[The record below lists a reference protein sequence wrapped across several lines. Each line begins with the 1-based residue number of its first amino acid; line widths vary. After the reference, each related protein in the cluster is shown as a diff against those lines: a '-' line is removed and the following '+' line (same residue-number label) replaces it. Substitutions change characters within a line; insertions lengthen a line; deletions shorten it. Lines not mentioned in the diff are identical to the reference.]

1 MLQEEL
7 WTVRLAK
14 ASSLHPSS
22 SQQLWQALAAQI
34 EQRLLLGAEIAFPCI
49 GVFTLRQE
57 GEFLAQL
64 PDGSRYLV
72 PPRLSLDMRWEKRG
86 REESAIPLTFLIE
99 ALANA
104 TKLRGEVIEVW
115 LKAIPILWEELMREA
130 GSVAWP
136 HLGLFHTVSGDA
148 SSTSSGYTFTPL
160 SVFAEALNKPFSM
173 FVPIEVAHEGQGKD
187 LKIREVT
194 SLEVLREIHPI
205 TLLMPTP
212 SPETEGETAVE
223 DTKGVEQEKM
233 EAVVVQSSSNPVSQI
248 EPEEEEKVEVVA
260 EQTLSD
266 PTPQTILGEEEKVE
280 APAVQTSSD
289 PVSQIES
296 EEEEKVEVVA
306 EQTLSD
312 PTPQAEREEEEKVE
326 APAVQTSPDSI
337 SLTESEEEEK
347 EEAPAEATT
356 PVIPPVPSVYIT
368 APTATSSPRKSRS
381 GCYIWLIVAMLL
393 LIGAILVIFLLNNQQ
408 KNKNEAKPLPSKPT
422 QQTTPTTVIPTSEP
436 REKDSLM
443 IQADSSSGIA
453 SDTLASTPTPAPP
466 KASKAQPTSSEE
478 AEVVRIQA
486 GDRLTRFSL
495 RKYGHKAFWV
505 YIYEENRGRIKDPDN
520 IPIGTT
526 ITLPQASKYKIDARD
541 TNSVN
546 KALILQRSIKNK

>member
-1 MLQEEL
+1 M
-7 WTVRLAK
+7 RLAK

-22 SQQLWQALAAQI
+22 SQQLWQALATQI

-64 PDGSRYLV
+64 PDGTRYLV
-72 PPRLSLDMRWEKRG
+72 PPRLSLDLRWERAG

-99 ALANA
+99 ALVNS

-115 LKAIPILWEELMREA
+115 LKAIPTLWEELMREA

-136 HLGLFHTVSGDA
+136 RLGLFHTVSGDA

-173 FVPIEVAHEGQGKD
+173 FVPVEVAHEGQGKD

-194 SLEVLREIHPI
+194 SLEVLGEIHPI
-205 TLLMPTP
+205 TLLASTP
-212 SPETEGETAVE
+212 SSEVQEERVEE
-223 DTKGVEQEKM
+223 DTLERAQEKP
-233 EAVVVQSSSNPVSQI
+233 EESTELASSDSTPQA
-248 EPEEEEKVEVVA
+248 ELEEEKEVEA
-260 EQTLSD
+260 PTIQTSSD
-266 PTPQTILGEEEKVE
+266 PTPQIELEEEKE
-280 APAVQTSSD
+280 
-289 PVSQIES
+289 
-296 EEEEKVEVVA
+296 
-306 EQTLSD
+306 
-312 PTPQAEREEEEKVE
+312 VE
-326 APAVQTSPDSI
+326 APAVQTSPDPI

-356 PVIPPVPSVYIT
+356 PVIPPVPSVSVT
-368 APTATSSPRKSRS
+368 TPTAISSPRRSRS

-408 KNKNEAKPLPSKPT
+408 KNKNEAKPLPPKPA
-422 QQTTPTTVIPTSEP
+422 QQTTPTTVIPTAEP

-443 IQADSSSGIA
+443 MQADSSSGTA
-453 SDTLASTPTPAPP
+453 SDTLASTPTPTPLS
-466 KASKAQPTSSEE
+466 ASKAQPASSEE
-478 AEVVRIQA
+478 TEVVRIQA

-505 YIYEENRGRIKDPDN
+505 YIYEENRSRIKDPDN

-546 KALILQRSIKNK
+546 RALILQRSIKNK

>member
-1 MLQEEL
+1 M
-7 WTVRLAK
+7 RLAK

-64 PDGSRYLV
+64 PDGTRYLV
-72 PPRLSLDMRWEKRG
+72 PPRLSLDLRWEKRG

-99 ALANA
+99 ALVNA
-104 TKLRGEVIEVW
+104 TKLRAEVIEVW

-136 HLGLFHTVSGDA
+136 RLGLFHTVSGDA

-173 FVPIEVAHEGQGKD
+173 FVPIEVAHREQSND
-187 LKIREVT
+187 LEIREVT
-194 SLEVLREIHPI
+194 SLEVLGEIHPI

-233 EAVVVQSSSNPVSQI
+233 EAVVVQSSSDPVSQI

-266 PTPQTILGEEEKVE
+266 PTPQAELEEEKE
-280 APAVQTSSD
+280 
-289 PVSQIES
+289 
-296 EEEEKVEVVA
+296 
-306 EQTLSD
+306 
-312 PTPQAEREEEEKVE
+312 VE
-326 APAVQTSPDSI
+326 APAVQTSPDPI

-356 PVIPPVPSVYIT
+356 PVIPPVSSVSVT
-368 APTATSSPRKSRS
+368 TPTATSSPRKSRS

-422 QQTTPTTVIPTSEP
+422 QQTTPTTVIPATEP
-436 REKDSLM
+436 REKDSLT
-443 IQADSSSGIA
+443 IQADSSSGTA
-453 SDTLASTPTPAPP
+453 RDTLASTPTPAPP

-505 YIYEENRGRIKDPDN
+505 YIYEENRSRIKDPDN

>member
-1 MLQEEL
+1 M
-7 WTVRLAK
+7 RLAK

-22 SQQLWQALAAQI
+22 SPQLWQALTAQI

-72 PPRLSLDMRWEKRG
+72 PPRLSLDLRWEKRG

-99 ALANA
+99 ALVNT

-136 HLGLFHTVSGDA
+136 RLGLFHTVSGDA
-148 SSTSSGYTFTPL
+148 SPTSSGYTFTPL

-173 FVPIEVAHEGQGKD
+173 FVPIEVAHGEQSND
-187 LKIREVT
+187 LEIREVT
-194 SLEVLREIHPI
+194 SLEVLGEIHPI

-233 EAVVVQSSSNPVSQI
+233 EAVVVQSSSDPVSQI

-266 PTPQTILGEEEKVE
+266 PTPQAELEEEKE
-280 APAVQTSSD
+280 
-289 PVSQIES
+289 
-296 EEEEKVEVVA
+296 
-306 EQTLSD
+306 
-312 PTPQAEREEEEKVE
+312 VE
-326 APAVQTSPDSI
+326 APAVQTSPDPI

-356 PVIPPVPSVYIT
+356 PVIPPVSSVSVT
-368 APTATSSPRKSRS
+368 TPTATSSPRKSRS

-393 LIGAILVIFLLNNQQ
+393 LIGAILIIFLLNNQQ

-436 REKDSLM
+436 REIDSLM
-443 IQADSSSGIA
+443 IQADSSSGTA
-453 SDTLASTPTPAPP
+453 SDTLASTPAPAPP
-466 KASKAQPTSSEE
+466 STSKAQPASSEE
-478 AEVVRIQA
+478 TEVVRIQA

-505 YIYEENRGRIKDPDN
+505 YIYEENRSRIKDPDN

-546 KALILQRSIKNK
+546 RALILQRSIKNK

>member
-22 SQQLWQALAAQI
+22 SQQLWQALTAQI

-64 PDGSRYLV
+64 PDGTRYLV
-72 PPRLSLDMRWEKRG
+72 PPRLSLDLRWEKRG

-99 ALANA
+99 ALVNS

-136 HLGLFHTVSGDA
+136 RLGLFHTVSGDA

-173 FVPIEVAHEGQGKD
+173 FVPVEVAHGGQGKD

-194 SLEVLREIHPI
+194 SLEVLGEIHPI
-205 TLLMPTP
+205 TLLASTP
-212 SPETEGETAVE
+212 SSEVQAERVEE
-223 DTKGVEQEKM
+223 DTLERAQEKP
-233 EAVVVQSSSNPVSQI
+233 EESTEIASSDSTPQA
-248 EPEEEEKVEVVA
+248 EREEEKE
-260 EQTLSD
+260 
-266 PTPQTILGEEEKVE
+266 VE

-289 PVSQIES
+289 PISQIEP
-296 EEEEKVEVVA
+296 EEEGKVEVV
-306 EQTLSD
+306 
-312 PTPQAEREEEEKVE
+312 
-326 APAVQTSPDSI
+326 
-337 SLTESEEEEK
+337 
-347 EEAPAEATT
+347 AEATT
-356 PVIPPVPSVYIT
+356 PVIPPVPSVYVT

-422 QQTTPTTVIPTSEP
+422 QQTTPTTVIPATEP
-436 REKDSLM
+436 REEDSLT
-443 IQADSSSGIA
+443 IQADSSSGTA
-453 SDTLASTPTPAPP
+453 RDTLASTPTPAPP

-505 YIYEENRGRIKDPDN
+505 YIYEENRSRIKDPDN

-546 KALILQRSIKNK
+546 RALILQRSIKNK

>member
-1 MLQEEL
+1 M
-7 WTVRLAK
+7 RLAK

-22 SQQLWQALAAQI
+22 SQQLWQALTAQI

-64 PDGSRYLV
+64 PDGTRYLV
-72 PPRLSLDMRWEKRG
+72 PPRLSLDLRWEKRG

-99 ALANA
+99 ALVNA

-115 LKAIPILWEELMREA
+115 LKAIPTLWEELMREA

-136 HLGLFHTVSGDA
+136 RLGLFHTVSGDA

-173 FVPIEVAHEGQGKD
+173 FVPVEVAHKGQGKD

-194 SLEVLREIHPI
+194 SLEVLGEIHPI
-205 TLLMPTP
+205 TLLASTP
-212 SPETEGETAVE
+212 SSEVQAERVEE
-223 DTKGVEQEKM
+223 DTLERAQEKP
-233 EAVVVQSSSNPVSQI
+233 EESTELASSDSTPQA
-248 EPEEEEKVEVVA
+248 ELEEEKEVEV
-260 EQTLSD
+260 
-266 PTPQTILGEEEKVE
+266 PTIQ
-280 APAVQTSSD
+280 AS
-289 PVSQIES
+289 
-296 EEEEKVEVVA
+296 
-306 EQTLSD
+306 SD
-312 PTPQAEREEEEKVE
+312 PTPQAELEEEEKVE
-326 APAVQTSPDSI
+326 APTIQASSDPTPQV
-337 SLTESEEEEK
+337 EREEEEK

-356 PVIPPVPSVYIT
+356 PVIPPVPSVSVT
-368 APTATSSPRKSRS
+368 TPTAISSPRRSRS

-436 REKDSLM
+436 REKDSLT
-443 IQADSSSGIA
+443 IQADSSSGTA
-453 SDTLASTPTPAPP
+453 SDTLASTPTPTPLS
-466 KASKAQPTSSEE
+466 ASKAQPASSEE

-505 YIYEENRGRIKDPDN
+505 YIYEENRSRIKDPDN

>member
-22 SQQLWQALAAQI
+22 SQQLWQALATQI

-64 PDGSRYLV
+64 PDGTRYLV
-72 PPRLSLDMRWEKRG
+72 PPRLSLDLRWERRG

-99 ALANA
+99 ALVNA
-104 TKLRGEVIEVW
+104 TKLRAEVIEVW

-136 HLGLFHTVSGDA
+136 RLGLFHTVSGDA

-173 FVPIEVAHEGQGKD
+173 FVPVEVAHEGQGKD

-194 SLEVLREIHPI
+194 SLEGLGEIHPI
-205 TLLMPTP
+205 TLLASSPSSEVQAERVEEDPLETAQEKPEESTELASSDPTP
-212 SPETEGETAVE
+212 QAEL
-223 DTKGVEQEKM
+223 
-233 EAVVVQSSSNPVSQI
+233 
-248 EPEEEEKVEVVA
+248 EEEEKVEA
-260 EQTLSD
+260 PTIQASSD
-266 PTPQTILGEEEKVE
+266 PTPQVEREEKEKVE
-280 APAVQTSSD
+280 APAVQTTPD
-289 PVSQIES
+289 PVSQ
-296 EEEEKVEVVA
+296 A
-306 EQTLSD
+306 EL
-312 PTPQAEREEEEKVE
+312 EEEEKVE
-326 APAVQTSPDSI
+326 APAELTSSTPRPAS
-337 SLTESEEEEK
+337 SEPI
-347 EEAPAEATT
+347 A
-356 PVIPPVPSVYIT
+356 IPPV
-368 APTATSSPRKSRS
+368 TSSPRKSRS
-381 GCYIWLIVAMLL
+381 GCYIWLIVTMLL
-393 LIGAILVIFLLNNQQ
+393 VIGAILVIFLLNNQQ

-422 QQTTPTTVIPTSEP
+422 QQTTPTTVIPTTEP

-443 IQADSSSGIA
+443 IQADSSSGTA
-453 SDTLASTPTPAPP
+453 RDTLASTPTPAPL
-466 KASKAQPTSSEE
+466 KASKAQPASSEE
-478 AEVVRIQA
+478 TEVVRIQA

-546 KALILQRSIKNK
+546 RALILQRSIKNK

>member
-1 MLQEEL
+1 M
-7 WTVRLAK
+7 RLAK

-22 SQQLWQALAAQI
+22 SQQLWQALATQI

-64 PDGSRYLV
+64 PDGTRYLV
-72 PPRLSLDMRWEKRG
+72 PPRLSLDLRWEKRG

-99 ALANA
+99 ALVNA
-104 TKLRGEVIEVW
+104 TKLRAEVIEVW

-136 HLGLFHTVSGDA
+136 RLGLFHTVSGDA

-173 FVPIEVAHEGQGKD
+173 FVPIEVAHGEQSND
-187 LKIREVT
+187 LEIREVT
-194 SLEVLREIHPI
+194 SLEVLGEIHPI

-233 EAVVVQSSSNPVSQI
+233 EAVVVQSSSDPVSQI

-260 EQTLSD
+260 VQTLSD

-289 PVSQIES
+289 PTPQIEL
-296 EEEEKVEVVA
+296 EEEGKVEVV
-306 EQTLSD
+306 
-312 PTPQAEREEEEKVE
+312 
-326 APAVQTSPDSI
+326 
-337 SLTESEEEEK
+337 
-347 EEAPAEATT
+347 AEATT
-356 PVIPPVPSVYIT
+356 PVIPPVPSVSVT
-368 APTATSSPRKSRS
+368 TPTAISSPRRSRS
-381 GCYIWLIVAMLL
+381 GCYIWLVVVMLL

-408 KNKNEAKPLPSKPT
+408 KNKDEAKPLPSKPT
-422 QQTTPTTVIPTSEP
+422 QQTTPTTVIPAIEP
-436 REKDSLM
+436 REEDSLT
-443 IQADSSSGIA
+443 IQADSSSGTA
-453 SDTLASTPTPAPP
+453 RDTLASTPTPAPP

-505 YIYEENRGRIKDPDN
+505 YIYEENRSRIKDPDN

>member
-1 MLQEEL
+1 M
-7 WTVRLAK
+7 RLAK

-22 SQQLWQALAAQI
+22 SPQLWQALTAQI

-72 PPRLSLDMRWEKRG
+72 PPRLSLDLRWEKRG

-99 ALANA
+99 ALVNT

-136 HLGLFHTVSGDA
+136 RLGLFHTVSGNA

-173 FVPIEVAHEGQGKD
+173 FVPIEVAHGEQSND
-187 LKIREVT
+187 LEIREVT
-194 SLEVLREIHPI
+194 SLEVLGEIHPI

-233 EAVVVQSSSNPVSQI
+233 EAVVVQSSSDPVSQI

-266 PTPQTILGEEEKVE
+266 PTPQAELEEEKE
-280 APAVQTSSD
+280 
-289 PVSQIES
+289 
-296 EEEEKVEVVA
+296 
-306 EQTLSD
+306 
-312 PTPQAEREEEEKVE
+312 VE
-326 APAVQTSPDSI
+326 APAVQTSPDPI

-356 PVIPPVPSVYIT
+356 PVIPPVSSVSVT
-368 APTATSSPRKSRS
+368 TPTATSSPRKSRS

-436 REKDSLM
+436 REIDSLM
-443 IQADSSSGIA
+443 IQADSSSGTA
-453 SDTLASTPTPAPP
+453 SDTLASTPAPAPP
-466 KASKAQPTSSEE
+466 STSKAQPASSEE
-478 AEVVRIQA
+478 TEVVRIQA

-505 YIYEENRGRIKDPDN
+505 YIYEENRSRIKDPDN

-546 KALILQRSIKNK
+546 RALILQRSIKNK

>member
-22 SQQLWQALAAQI
+22 SQQLWQALATQI

-64 PDGSRYLV
+64 PDGTRYLV
-72 PPRLSLDMRWEKRG
+72 PPRLSLDLRWERAG

-99 ALANA
+99 ALVNS

-136 HLGLFHTVSGDA
+136 RLGLFHTVSGDA
-148 SSTSSGYTFTPL
+148 SSASSGYTFTPL

-173 FVPIEVAHEGQGKD
+173 FVPVEVAHEGQGKD

-194 SLEVLREIHPI
+194 SLEGLGEIHPI
-205 TLLMPTP
+205 TLLASTP
-212 SPETEGETAVE
+212 SSEVQAERVEEDTLETA
-223 DTKGVEQEKM
+223 QEK
-233 EAVVVQSSSNPVSQI
+233 
-248 EPEEEEKVEVVA
+248 PEESTELA
-260 EQTLSD
+260 SSD
-266 PTPQTILGEEEKVE
+266 PTPQVEREEEQKVE
-280 APAVQTSSD
+280 APTIQTSSD
-289 PVSQIES
+289 S
-296 EEEEKVEVVA
+296 
-306 EQTLSD
+306 
-312 PTPQAEREEEEKVE
+312 TPQVEREEEQKVE
-326 APAVQTSPDSI
+326 APTIQTSSDS
-337 SLTESEEEEK
+337 TPQVEREEEQK
-347 EEAPAEATT
+347 VEAPAEATT
-356 PVIPPVPSVYIT
+356 PVIPPVSSVSVT
-368 APTATSSPRKSRS
+368 APKATSSPRKSRS

-443 IQADSSSGIA
+443 IQADSSIGTA
-453 SDTLASTPTPAPP
+453 SDTLASTPAPAPP
-466 KASKAQPTSSEE
+466 STSKVQPTSSEE
-478 AEVVRIQA
+478 TEVVHIQA

-505 YIYEENRGRIKDPDN
+505 YIYEENRSRIKDPDN

>member
-1 MLQEEL
+1 M
-7 WTVRLAK
+7 RLAK

-22 SQQLWQALAAQI
+22 SQQLWQALATQI

-64 PDGSRYLV
+64 PDGTRYLV
-72 PPRLSLDMRWEKRG
+72 PPRLSLDLRWERAG

-99 ALANA
+99 ALVNS

-136 HLGLFHTVSGDA
+136 RLGLFHTVSRDA
-148 SSTSSGYTFTPL
+148 SSTSSSYTFTPL

-173 FVPIEVAHEGQGKD
+173 FVPVEVAHGEQSND
-187 LKIREVT
+187 LEIREVT
-194 SLEVLREIHPI
+194 SLEVLGEIHPI
-205 TLLMPTP
+205 TVLASTP
-212 SPETEGETAVE
+212 SSEVQAERVEE
-223 DTKGVEQEKM
+223 DTLERAQEKP
-233 EAVVVQSSSNPVSQI
+233 EESTELASSDSTPQA
-248 EPEEEEKVEVVA
+248 ELEEEKE
-260 EQTLSD
+260 
-266 PTPQTILGEEEKVE
+266 VE
-280 APAVQTSSD
+280 APTIQAS
-289 PVSQIES
+289 
-296 EEEEKVEVVA
+296 
-306 EQTLSD
+306 SD
-312 PTPQAEREEEEKVE
+312 PTPQAELEEEKEVE
-326 APAVQTSPDSI
+326 APAVQTSPDPI

-356 PVIPPVPSVYIT
+356 PVIPPVPSVYTT

-408 KNKNEAKPLPSKPT
+408 KNKNEAKPLPPKPT
-422 QQTTPTTVIPTSEP
+422 QQTTPTTVIPTAEP

-443 IQADSSSGIA
+443 MQADSSSGTA
-453 SDTLASTPTPAPP
+453 SDTLASTPTPTPLS
-466 KASKAQPTSSEE
+466 ASKAQPASSEE
-478 AEVVRIQA
+478 TEVVRIQA

-505 YIYEENRGRIKDPDN
+505 YIYEENRSRIKDPDN

>member
-1 MLQEEL
+1 M
-7 WTVRLAK
+7 RLAK

-22 SQQLWQALAAQI
+22 SQQLWQALATQI

-64 PDGSRYLV
+64 PDGTRYLV
-72 PPRLSLDMRWEKRG
+72 PPRLSLDLRWERAG

-99 ALANA
+99 ALVNS

-136 HLGLFHTVSGDA
+136 RLGLFHTVSRDA
-148 SSTSSGYTFTPL
+148 SSTSSSYTFTPL

-173 FVPIEVAHEGQGKD
+173 FVPVEVAHGEQSND
-187 LKIREVT
+187 LEIREVT
-194 SLEVLREIHPI
+194 SLEVLGEIHPI
-205 TLLMPTP
+205 TVLASTP
-212 SPETEGETAVE
+212 SSEVQAERVEE
-223 DTKGVEQEKM
+223 DTLERAQEKP
-233 EAVVVQSSSNPVSQI
+233 EESTELASSDSTPQA
-248 EPEEEEKVEVVA
+248 ELEEEKE
-260 EQTLSD
+260 
-266 PTPQTILGEEEKVE
+266 VE
-280 APAVQTSSD
+280 APTIQAS
-289 PVSQIES
+289 
-296 EEEEKVEVVA
+296 
-306 EQTLSD
+306 SD
-312 PTPQAEREEEEKVE
+312 PTPQAELEEEKEVE
-326 APAVQTSPDSI
+326 APAVQTSPDPI

-356 PVIPPVPSVYIT
+356 PVIPPVSSVSVT
-368 APTATSSPRKSRS
+368 TPTAISSPRRSRS

-408 KNKNEAKPLPSKPT
+408 KNKNEAKPLPPKPT

-443 IQADSSSGIA
+443 IQADSSSGTT

-526 ITLPQASKYKIDARD
+526 ITLSQASKYKIDARD

-546 KALILQRSIKNK
+546 RALILQRSIKNK

>member
-1 MLQEEL
+1 M
-7 WTVRLAK
+7 RLAK

-22 SQQLWQALAAQI
+22 SQQLWQALATQI

-64 PDGSRYLV
+64 PDGTRYLV
-72 PPRLSLDMRWEKRG
+72 PPRLSLDLRWEKRG

-99 ALANA
+99 ALVNA
-104 TKLRGEVIEVW
+104 TKLRAEVIEVW

-136 HLGLFHTVSGDA
+136 RLGVFHTVSRDA
-148 SSTSSGYTFTPL
+148 SSTSSGYTFTTL

-173 FVPIEVAHEGQGKD
+173 FVPIEVAHGEQSND
-187 LKIREVT
+187 LEIREVT
-194 SLEVLREIHPI
+194 SLEVLGEIHPI

-233 EAVVVQSSSNPVSQI
+233 EAVVVQSSSDPVSQI

-260 EQTLSD
+260 VQTLSD

-289 PVSQIES
+289 PTPQIEL
-296 EEEEKVEVVA
+296 EEEGKVEVV
-306 EQTLSD
+306 
-312 PTPQAEREEEEKVE
+312 
-326 APAVQTSPDSI
+326 
-337 SLTESEEEEK
+337 
-347 EEAPAEATT
+347 AEATT
-356 PVIPPVPSVYIT
+356 PVIPPVPSVSVT
-368 APTATSSPRKSRS
+368 TPTAISSPRRSRS

-422 QQTTPTTVIPTSEP
+422 QQTTPTTVIPAIEP
-436 REKDSLM
+436 REEDSLT
-443 IQADSSSGIA
+443 IQADSSSGTA
-453 SDTLASTPTPAPP
+453 RDTLASTPTPAPP

-505 YIYEENRGRIKDPDN
+505 YIYEENRSRIKDPDN

>member
-22 SQQLWQALAAQI
+22 SQQLWQALTAQI

-72 PPRLSLDMRWEKRG
+72 PPRLSLDLRWEKRG

-99 ALANA
+99 ALVNS

-136 HLGLFHTVSGDA
+136 RLGLFHTVSGDA

-173 FVPIEVAHEGQGKD
+173 FVPVEVAHEGQGKD

-194 SLEVLREIHPI
+194 SLEVLGEVHPI
-205 TLLMPTP
+205 TVLASTP
-212 SPETEGETAVE
+212 SSEVQAERVEE
-223 DTKGVEQEKM
+223 DTLERAQEK
-233 EAVVVQSSSNPVSQI
+233 
-248 EPEEEEKVEVVA
+248 PEESTELA
-260 EQTLSD
+260 
-266 PTPQTILGEEEKVE
+266 
-280 APAVQTSSD
+280 SSD
-289 PVSQIES
+289 S
-296 EEEEKVEVVA
+296 
-306 EQTLSD
+306 
-312 PTPQAEREEEEKVE
+312 TPQAEREEEEKEE
-326 APAVQTSPDSI
+326 APTIQTSSDPTLQI
-337 SLTESEEEEK
+337 ELEEEEK
-347 EEAPAEATT
+347 VEAPAEATT
-356 PVIPPVPSVYIT
+356 PVIPPVPSVSVT
-368 APTATSSPRKSRS
+368 TPTAISSPRRSRS

-422 QQTTPTTVIPTSEP
+422 QQTTPTTVIPATEP
-436 REKDSLM
+436 REEDSLT
-443 IQADSSSGIA
+443 IQADSSSGTA
-453 SDTLASTPTPAPP
+453 RDTLASTPTPAPP

-505 YIYEENRGRIKDPDN
+505 YIYEENRSRIKDPDN

-546 KALILQRSIKNK
+546 RALILQRSIKNK

>member
-1 MLQEEL
+1 M
-7 WTVRLAK
+7 RLAK

-22 SQQLWQALAAQI
+22 SQQLWQALATQI

-64 PDGSRYLV
+64 PDGTRYLV
-72 PPRLSLDMRWEKRG
+72 PPRLSLDLRWERAG

-99 ALANA
+99 ALVNS

-136 HLGLFHTVSGDA
+136 RLGLFHTVSGDA
-148 SSTSSGYTFTPL
+148 SSASSGYTFTPL

-173 FVPIEVAHEGQGKD
+173 FVPVEVAHEGQGKD

-194 SLEVLREIHPI
+194 SLEGLGEIHPI
-205 TLLMPTP
+205 TLLASTP
-212 SPETEGETAVE
+212 SSEVQAERVEEDTLETA
-223 DTKGVEQEKM
+223 QEK
-233 EAVVVQSSSNPVSQI
+233 
-248 EPEEEEKVEVVA
+248 PEESTELA
-260 EQTLSD
+260 SSD
-266 PTPQTILGEEEKVE
+266 PTPQVEREEEQKVE
-280 APAVQTSSD
+280 APTIQTSSD
-289 PVSQIES
+289 S
-296 EEEEKVEVVA
+296 
-306 EQTLSD
+306 
-312 PTPQAEREEEEKVE
+312 TPQVEREEEQKV
-326 APAVQTSPDSI
+326 
-337 SLTESEEEEK
+337 
-347 EEAPAEATT
+347 EAPAEATT
-356 PVIPPVPSVYIT
+356 PVIPPVSSVSVT
-368 APTATSSPRKSRS
+368 APKATSSPRKSRS

-443 IQADSSSGIA
+443 IQADSSIGTA
-453 SDTLASTPTPAPP
+453 SDTLASTPAPAPP
-466 KASKAQPTSSEE
+466 STSKVQPTSSEE
-478 AEVVRIQA
+478 TEVVHIQA

-505 YIYEENRGRIKDPDN
+505 YIYEENRSRIKDPDN

>member
-1 MLQEEL
+1 M
-7 WTVRLAK
+7 RLAK

-64 PDGSRYLV
+64 PDGTRYLV
-72 PPRLSLDMRWEKRG
+72 PPRLSLDLRWERAG

-99 ALANA
+99 ALVNA
-104 TKLRGEVIEVW
+104 TKLRAEVIEVW
-115 LKAIPILWEELMREA
+115 LKAIPTLWEELMREA

-136 HLGLFHTVSGDA
+136 RLGLFHTVSGNA

-173 FVPIEVAHEGQGKD
+173 FVPVEVAHKGQGKD

-194 SLEVLREIHPI
+194 SLEVLGEIHPI

-233 EAVVVQSSSNPVSQI
+233 EAVVVQSSS
-248 EPEEEEKVEVVA
+248 
-260 EQTLSD
+260 
-266 PTPQTILGEEEKVE
+266 
-280 APAVQTSSD
+280 D

-312 PTPQAEREEEEKVE
+312 PTPQTIQGEEEKVE
-326 APAVQTSPDSI
+326 APAVQTSPDPI

-347 EEAPAEATT
+347 EDAPAEATT
-356 PVIPPVPSVYIT
+356 PVIPPVSSVSVT
-368 APTATSSPRKSRS
+368 APTATSSPRRSRS

-393 LIGAILVIFLLNNQQ
+393 LIGAILVIFFLNNQQ

-422 QQTTPTTVIPTSEP
+422 QQTTPTTVIPATEP

-443 IQADSSSGIA
+443 IQADSSSGTA
-453 SDTLASTPTPAPP
+453 SDTFTSTPAPAP
-466 KASKAQPTSSEE
+466 PSTSKAQPASSEE
-478 AEVVRIQA
+478 TEVVRIQA

>member
-1 MLQEEL
+1 M
-7 WTVRLAK
+7 RLAK

-22 SQQLWQALAAQI
+22 SPQLWQALTAQI

-72 PPRLSLDMRWEKRG
+72 PPRLSLDLRWEKRG

-99 ALANA
+99 ALVNT

-136 HLGLFHTVSGDA
+136 RLGLFHTVSGNA

-173 FVPIEVAHEGQGKD
+173 FVPVEVAHKGQGKD

-194 SLEVLREIHPI
+194 SLEVLGEIHPI

-233 EAVVVQSSSNPVSQI
+233 EAVVVQSSSDPVSQI
-248 EPEEEEKVEVVA
+248 ESEEEEKVEVVA

-280 APAVQTSSD
+280 APAVQTSPD
-289 PVSQIES
+289 P
-296 EEEEKVEVVA
+296 
-306 EQTLSD
+306 
-312 PTPQAEREEEEKVE
+312 
-326 APAVQTSPDSI
+326 I

-356 PVIPPVPSVYIT
+356 PVIPPVSSVSVT
-368 APTATSSPRKSRS
+368 APTATSSPRRSRS

-393 LIGAILVIFLLNNQQ
+393 LIGAILVIFFLNNQQ

-422 QQTTPTTVIPTSEP
+422 QQTTPTTVIPATEP

-443 IQADSSSGIA
+443 IQADSSSGTA
-453 SDTLASTPTPAPP
+453 SDTFTSTPAPAP
-466 KASKAQPTSSEE
+466 PSTSKAQPASSEE
-478 AEVVRIQA
+478 TEVVRIQA

>member
-22 SQQLWQALAAQI
+22 SQQLWQALTAQI

-57 GEFLAQL
+57 GEFLAHL
-64 PDGSRYLV
+64 PDGTRYLV
-72 PPRLSLDMRWEKRG
+72 PPRLSLDLRWERAG

-99 ALANA
+99 ALVNS

-136 HLGLFHTVSGDA
+136 RLGLFHTVSRDA
-148 SSTSSGYTFTPL
+148 SSTSSSYTFTPL

-173 FVPIEVAHEGQGKD
+173 FVPVEVAHGEQSND
-187 LKIREVT
+187 LEIREVT
-194 SLEVLREIHPI
+194 SLEVLGEIHPI
-205 TLLMPTP
+205 TVLASTP
-212 SPETEGETAVE
+212 SSEVQAERVEE
-223 DTKGVEQEKM
+223 DTLERAQEKP
-233 EAVVVQSSSNPVSQI
+233 EESTELASSDSTPQA
-248 EPEEEEKVEVVA
+248 ELEEEKE
-260 EQTLSD
+260 
-266 PTPQTILGEEEKVE
+266 VE
-280 APAVQTSSD
+280 APTIQAS
-289 PVSQIES
+289 
-296 EEEEKVEVVA
+296 
-306 EQTLSD
+306 SD
-312 PTPQAEREEEEKVE
+312 PTPQAELEEEKEVE
-326 APAVQTSPDSI
+326 APAVQTSPDPI

-356 PVIPPVPSVYIT
+356 PVIPPVSSVSVT
-368 APTATSSPRKSRS
+368 TPTAISSPRRSRS

-408 KNKNEAKPLPSKPT
+408 KNKNEAKPLPPKPT

-443 IQADSSSGIA
+443 IQADSSSGTT

-546 KALILQRSIKNK
+546 RALILQRSIKNK

>member
-22 SQQLWQALAAQI
+22 SQQLWQALTAQI

-72 PPRLSLDMRWEKRG
+72 PPRLSLDLRWEKRG

-99 ALANA
+99 ALVNA
-104 TKLRGEVIEVW
+104 TKLRAEVIEVW

-136 HLGLFHTVSGDA
+136 RLGLFHTVSRDA

-173 FVPIEVAHEGQGKD
+173 FVPVEVAHEGQGKD

-194 SLEVLREIHPI
+194 SLEVLGEIHPI
-205 TLLMPTP
+205 TLLASTP
-212 SPETEGETAVE
+212 SSEVQEERVEE
-223 DTKGVEQEKM
+223 DTLERAQEK
-233 EAVVVQSSSNPVSQI
+233 
-248 EPEEEEKVEVVA
+248 PEESTELA
-260 EQTLSD
+260 
-266 PTPQTILGEEEKVE
+266 
-280 APAVQTSSD
+280 SSD
-289 PVSQIES
+289 S
-296 EEEEKVEVVA
+296 
-306 EQTLSD
+306 
-312 PTPQAEREEEEKVE
+312 TPQAELEEEKEVE
-326 APAVQTSPDSI
+326 APTIQASSDPTLQAELEEEKEVEVPAVQTSPAPI

-356 PVIPPVPSVYIT
+356 PIIPPVPSVSVTTRT
-368 APTATSSPRKSRS
+368 AISSPRRSRS
-381 GCYIWLIVAMLL
+381 GCYIWLFVAMLL
-393 LIGAILVIFLLNNQQ
+393 VIGAILVIFFLNNQQ
-408 KNKNEAKPLPSKPT
+408 KNKDEAKPLPSKPT
-422 QQTTPTTVIPTSEP
+422 QQTTPTTVIPATEP
-436 REKDSLM
+436 REEDSLT
-443 IQADSSSGIA
+443 IQADSSSGTA

-466 KASKAQPTSSEE
+466 KASKAQPASSEE
-478 AEVVRIQA
+478 TEVVRIQA

-505 YIYEENRGRIKDPDN
+505 YIYEENRSRIKDPDN

-546 KALILQRSIKNK
+546 RALILQRSIKNK

>member
-1 MLQEEL
+1 M
-7 WTVRLAK
+7 RLAK

-22 SQQLWQALAAQI
+22 SQQLWQALTAQI
-34 EQRLLLGAEIAFPCI
+34 EQRLLLGAEIAFPSI

-72 PPRLSLDMRWEKRG
+72 PPRLSLDLRWEKRG

-99 ALANA
+99 ALVNA
-104 TKLRGEVIEVW
+104 TKLRAEVIEVW

-136 HLGLFHTVSGDA
+136 RLGLFHTVSGDA

-173 FVPIEVAHEGQGKD
+173 FVPVEVAHEGQGKD

-194 SLEVLREIHPI
+194 SLEVLGEIHPI
-205 TLLMPTP
+205 TLLASTP
-212 SPETEGETAVE
+212 SSEVQAERVEE
-223 DTKGVEQEKM
+223 DTLERAQEKP
-233 EAVVVQSSSNPVSQI
+233 EESTELASSDSTPQA
-248 EPEEEEKVEVVA
+248 ELEEEKE
-260 EQTLSD
+260 
-266 PTPQTILGEEEKVE
+266 VE
-280 APAVQTSSD
+280 APTIQTS
-289 PVSQIES
+289 
-296 EEEEKVEVVA
+296 
-306 EQTLSD
+306 SD
-312 PTPQAEREEEEKVE
+312 PTPQAE
-326 APAVQTSPDSI
+326 
-337 SLTESEEEEK
+337 LEEEEK
-347 EEAPAEATT
+347 EEAPTVQTSPAPISQTKSEKEEEVGAPAEATT
-356 PVIPPVPSVYIT
+356 PVIPPVPSVSVT
-368 APTATSSPRKSRS
+368 APTAISSPRRPRS

-408 KNKNEAKPLPSKPT
+408 KNKNEAKPLPPKPA
-422 QQTTPTTVIPTSEP
+422 QQTTPTTVIPTAEP

-443 IQADSSSGIA
+443 TQADSSSGTA
-453 SDTLASTPTPAPP
+453 NDTLASTPTPTPLS
-466 KASKAQPTSSEE
+466 ASKVQPTSSEE
-478 AEVVRIQA
+478 TEVVRIQA

-505 YIYEENRGRIKDPDN
+505 YIYEENRSRIKDPDN

-546 KALILQRSIKNK
+546 RALILQRSIKNK

>member
-1 MLQEEL
+1 M
-7 WTVRLAK
+7 RLAK

-34 EQRLLLGAEIAFPCI
+34 EQRLLLGAEVAFPCI

-64 PDGSRYLV
+64 PDGTRYLV
-72 PPRLSLDMRWEKRG
+72 PPRLSLDLRWERAG

-99 ALANA
+99 ALVNS

-173 FVPIEVAHEGQGKD
+173 FVPVEVAHEGQGKD

-194 SLEVLREIHPI
+194 SLEVLGEIHPI
-205 TLLMPTP
+205 TLLASTP
-212 SPETEGETAVE
+212 SSEVQAERVEE
-223 DTKGVEQEKM
+223 DTLERAQEKP
-233 EAVVVQSSSNPVSQI
+233 EESTELASSDSTPQA
-248 EPEEEEKVEVVA
+248 EREEEEKE
-260 EQTLSD
+260 
-266 PTPQTILGEEEKVE
+266 E
-280 APAVQTSSD
+280 APTIQTSSD
-289 PVSQIES
+289 PTLQIE
-296 EEEEKVEVVA
+296 
-306 EQTLSD
+306 L
-312 PTPQAEREEEEKVE
+312 EEEEKVE
-326 APAVQTSPDSI
+326 APAVQTSPDPI

-347 EEAPAEATT
+347 EEAPTEATT
-356 PVIPPVPSVYIT
+356 PVIPPVPSVSVT
-368 APTATSSPRKSRS
+368 APTTTSSPRKSRS

-443 IQADSSSGIA
+443 IQADSSSGTT
-453 SDTLASTPTPAPP
+453 SDTLASTPAPTPPST
-466 KASKAQPTSSEE
+466 SKVQPTSCEE
-478 AEVVRIQA
+478 TEVVRIQA

-505 YIYEENRGRIKDPDN
+505 YIYEENRSRIKDPDN

-546 KALILQRSIKNK
+546 RALILQRSIKNK

>member
-7 WTVRLAK
+7 WIVRLAK

-22 SQQLWQALAAQI
+22 SQQLWQALTAQI

-64 PDGSRYLV
+64 PDGTRYLV
-72 PPRLSLDMRWEKRG
+72 PPRLSLDLRWERAG

-99 ALANA
+99 ALVNS
-104 TKLRGEVIEVW
+104 TKLRAEVIEVW

-136 HLGLFHTVSGDA
+136 RLGLFHTVSGDA

-173 FVPIEVAHEGQGKD
+173 FVPVEVAHEGQGKD
-187 LKIREVT
+187 LKIREVI
-194 SLEVLREIHPI
+194 SLEVLGEIHPI
-205 TLLMPTP
+205 TLLASTP
-212 SPETEGETAVE
+212 SSEVQAERVEEGTLERA
-223 DTKGVEQEKM
+223 QEK
-233 EAVVVQSSSNPVSQI
+233 
-248 EPEEEEKVEVVA
+248 PEESTELA
-260 EQTLSD
+260 
-266 PTPQTILGEEEKVE
+266 
-280 APAVQTSSD
+280 SSD
-289 PVSQIES
+289 S
-296 EEEEKVEVVA
+296 
-306 EQTLSD
+306 
-312 PTPQAEREEEEKVE
+312 TPQAEREEEEKVE
-326 APAVQTSPDSI
+326 APTIQASSDPTPQAELEGEKEVEAPAVQTSSDPI
-337 SLTESEEEEK
+337 SQIEPEEEGKVEVV
-347 EEAPAEATT
+347 AEATT
-356 PVIPPVPSVYIT
+356 PVIPPVSSVSVT
-368 APTATSSPRKSRS
+368 TPTATSSPRKSRS

-422 QQTTPTTVIPTSEP
+422 QQTTPTTVIPATEP
-436 REKDSLM
+436 REEDSLT
-443 IQADSSSGIA
+443 IQADSSSGTA
-453 SDTLASTPTPAPP
+453 RDTLASTPTPTPLS
-466 KASKAQPTSSEE
+466 ASKAQPTSSEE

-505 YIYEENRGRIKDPDN
+505 YIYEENRSRIKDPDN

>member
-1 MLQEEL
+1 M
-7 WTVRLAK
+7 RLAK
-14 ASSLHPSS
+14 ASPLHPSS
-22 SQQLWQALAAQI
+22 SQQLWQALTAQI
-34 EQRLLLGAEIAFPCI
+34 EQRLLLGAEVAFPCI

-64 PDGSRYLV
+64 PDGTRYLV
-72 PPRLSLDMRWEKRG
+72 PPRLSLDLRWERRG
-86 REESAIPLTFLIE
+86 REESTIPLTFLIE
-99 ALANA
+99 ALVNT
-104 TKLRGEVIEVW
+104 TKLRAEVIEVW
-115 LKAIPILWEELMREA
+115 LKAIPTLWEELMQEA

-136 HLGLFHTVSGDA
+136 RLGLFHTVSRDA

-173 FVPIEVAHEGQGKD
+173 FVPVEVAHEGQGKD

-194 SLEVLREIHPI
+194 SLEVLGEIHPI
-205 TLLMPTP
+205 TLLVSTPSSEVQAERVEEDTLERAQEKPEESTELASSDPTP
-212 SPETEGETAVE
+212 QAEL
-223 DTKGVEQEKM
+223 
-233 EAVVVQSSSNPVSQI
+233 
-248 EPEEEEKVEVVA
+248 EEEEKVEVVA
-260 EQTLSD
+260 VQTLSD

-289 PVSQIES
+289 PTPQIEL
-296 EEEEKVEVVA
+296 EEEGKVEVV
-306 EQTLSD
+306 
-312 PTPQAEREEEEKVE
+312 
-326 APAVQTSPDSI
+326 
-337 SLTESEEEEK
+337 
-347 EEAPAEATT
+347 AEATT
-356 PVIPPVPSVYIT
+356 PVIPPVPSVSVT
-368 APTATSSPRKSRS
+368 TPTAISSPRRSRS
-381 GCYIWLIVAMLL
+381 GCYIWLVVVMLL

-408 KNKNEAKPLPSKPT
+408 KNKDEAKPLPSKPT
-422 QQTTPTTVIPTSEP
+422 QQTTPTTVIPAIEP
-436 REKDSLM
+436 REEDSLT
-443 IQADSSSGIA
+443 IQADSSSGTA
-453 SDTLASTPTPAPP
+453 RDTLASTPTPAPP

-505 YIYEENRGRIKDPDN
+505 YIYEENRSRIKDPDN

-546 KALILQRSIKNK
+546 RALILQRSIKNK

>member
-22 SQQLWQALAAQI
+22 SQQLWQALTAQI

-64 PDGSRYLV
+64 PDGTRYLV
-72 PPRLSLDMRWEKRG
+72 PPRLSLDLRWEKRG

-99 ALANA
+99 ALVNA
-104 TKLRGEVIEVW
+104 TKLRAEVIEVW

-136 HLGLFHTVSGDA
+136 RLGLFHTVSGDA
-148 SSTSSGYTFTPL
+148 SSASSGYTFTPL

-173 FVPIEVAHEGQGKD
+173 FVPVEVAHEGQGKD

-194 SLEVLREIHPI
+194 SLEGLGEIHPI
-205 TLLMPTP
+205 TLLASTP
-212 SPETEGETAVE
+212 SSEVQAERVEEDTLETA
-223 DTKGVEQEKM
+223 QEK
-233 EAVVVQSSSNPVSQI
+233 
-248 EPEEEEKVEVVA
+248 PEESTELA
-260 EQTLSD
+260 SSD
-266 PTPQTILGEEEKVE
+266 PTPQVEREEEQKVE
-280 APAVQTSSD
+280 APTIQTSSD
-289 PVSQIES
+289 S
-296 EEEEKVEVVA
+296 
-306 EQTLSD
+306 
-312 PTPQAEREEEEKVE
+312 TPQVEREEEQKV
-326 APAVQTSPDSI
+326 
-337 SLTESEEEEK
+337 
-347 EEAPAEATT
+347 EAPAEATT
-356 PVIPPVPSVYIT
+356 PVIPPVSSVSVT
-368 APTATSSPRKSRS
+368 APKATSSPRKSRS

-443 IQADSSSGIA
+443 IQADSSIGTA
-453 SDTLASTPTPAPP
+453 SDTLASTPAPAPP
-466 KASKAQPTSSEE
+466 STSKVQPTSSEE
-478 AEVVRIQA
+478 TEVVHIQA

-505 YIYEENRGRIKDPDN
+505 YIYEENRSRIKDPDN

>member
-1 MLQEEL
+1 M
-7 WTVRLAK
+7 RLAK

-22 SQQLWQALAAQI
+22 SQQLWQALTAQI

-64 PDGSRYLV
+64 PDGTRYLV
-72 PPRLSLDMRWEKRG
+72 PPRLSLDLRWERRG

-99 ALANA
+99 ALVNT

-115 LKAIPILWEELMREA
+115 LKAIPTLWEELMQEA

-136 HLGLFHTVSGDA
+136 RLGLFHTVSGDA

-173 FVPIEVAHEGQGKD
+173 FVPVEVAHEGQGKD

-194 SLEVLREIHPI
+194 SLEVLGEIHPI
-205 TLLMPTP
+205 TLLASTP
-212 SPETEGETAVE
+212 SSEVQAERVEE
-223 DTKGVEQEKM
+223 DTLERAQEKP
-233 EAVVVQSSSNPVSQI
+233 EESTEIASSDSTPQAKL
-248 EPEEEEKVEVVA
+248 EEEKEA
-260 EQTLSD
+260 
-266 PTPQTILGEEEKVE
+266 E
-280 APAVQTSSD
+280 APTIQTSPAPISL
-289 PVSQIES
+289 
-296 EEEEKVEVVA
+296 
-306 EQTLSD
+306 T
-312 PTPQAEREEEEKVE
+312 EREEEEKEE
-326 APAVQTSPDSI
+326 APTVQTSPAPI

-347 EEAPAEATT
+347 VEAPAEATT
-356 PVIPPVPSVYIT
+356 PVIPPVPSVSVT
-368 APTATSSPRKSRS
+368 TPTAISSPRRSRS
-381 GCYIWLIVAMLL
+381 GCYIWLIVVMLL
-393 LIGAILVIFLLNNQQ
+393 LIGVILVIFLLNNQQ
-408 KNKNEAKPLPSKPT
+408 KNKDEAKPLPPKPA
-422 QQTTPTTVIPTSEP
+422 QQTTPTTVIPTAEP

-443 IQADSSSGIA
+443 MQADSSSGTA
-453 SDTLASTPTPAPP
+453 SDTLASTPTPTPLS
-466 KASKAQPTSSEE
+466 ASKAQPASSEE
-478 AEVVRIQA
+478 TEVVRIQA

-505 YIYEENRGRIKDPDN
+505 YIYEENRSRIKDPDN

-546 KALILQRSIKNK
+546 RALILQRSIKNK

>member
-1 MLQEEL
+1 M
-7 WTVRLAK
+7 RLAK

-22 SQQLWQALAAQI
+22 SQQLWQALTAQI

-64 PDGSRYLV
+64 PDGTRYLV
-72 PPRLSLDMRWEKRG
+72 PPRLSLDLRWERRG

-99 ALANA
+99 ALVNT

-115 LKAIPILWEELMREA
+115 LKAIPTLWEELMQEA

-136 HLGLFHTVSGDA
+136 RLGLFHTVSGDA

-173 FVPIEVAHEGQGKD
+173 FVPVEVAHEGQGKD

-194 SLEVLREIHPI
+194 SLEVLGEIHPI
-205 TLLMPTP
+205 TLLASTP
-212 SPETEGETAVE
+212 SSEVQAERVEE
-223 DTKGVEQEKM
+223 DTLERAQEKP
-233 EAVVVQSSSNPVSQI
+233 EESTEIASSDSTPQAKL
-248 EPEEEEKVEVVA
+248 EEEKEA
-260 EQTLSD
+260 
-266 PTPQTILGEEEKVE
+266 E
-280 APAVQTSSD
+280 APTIQTSPAPISL
-289 PVSQIES
+289 
-296 EEEEKVEVVA
+296 
-306 EQTLSD
+306 T
-312 PTPQAEREEEEKVE
+312 EREEEEKEE
-326 APAVQTSPDSI
+326 APTVQTSPAPI

-347 EEAPAEATT
+347 VEAPAEATT
-356 PVIPPVPSVYIT
+356 PVIPPVPSVSVT
-368 APTATSSPRKSRS
+368 TPTAISSPRRSRS
-381 GCYIWLIVAMLL
+381 GCYIWLIVVMLL
-393 LIGAILVIFLLNNQQ
+393 LIGVILVIFLLNNQQ
-408 KNKNEAKPLPSKPT
+408 KNKDEAKPLPPKPA
-422 QQTTPTTVIPTSEP
+422 QQTTPTTVIPTAEP

-443 IQADSSSGIA
+443 MQADSSSGTA
-453 SDTLASTPTPAPP
+453 SDTLASTPTPTPLS
-466 KASKAQPTSSEE
+466 ASKAQPASSEE
-478 AEVVRIQA
+478 TEVVRIQA

-505 YIYEENRGRIKDPDN
+505 YIYEENRSRIKDPDN

>member
-22 SQQLWQALAAQI
+22 SQQLWQALTAQI

-64 PDGSRYLV
+64 PDGTRYLV
-72 PPRLSLDMRWEKRG
+72 PPRLSLDLRWEKRG

-99 ALANA
+99 ALVNA
-104 TKLRGEVIEVW
+104 TKLRAEVIEVW

-136 HLGLFHTVSGDA
+136 RLGLFHTVSGDA
-148 SSTSSGYTFTPL
+148 SSASSGYTFTPL

-173 FVPIEVAHEGQGKD
+173 FVPVEVAHEGQGKD

-194 SLEVLREIHPI
+194 SLEGLGEIHPI
-205 TLLMPTP
+205 TLLASTP
-212 SPETEGETAVE
+212 SSEVQAERVEEDTLETA
-223 DTKGVEQEKM
+223 QEK
-233 EAVVVQSSSNPVSQI
+233 
-248 EPEEEEKVEVVA
+248 PEESTELA
-260 EQTLSD
+260 SSD
-266 PTPQTILGEEEKVE
+266 PTPQVEREEEQKVE
-280 APAVQTSSD
+280 APTIQTSSD
-289 PVSQIES
+289 S
-296 EEEEKVEVVA
+296 
-306 EQTLSD
+306 
-312 PTPQAEREEEEKVE
+312 TPQVEREEEQKV
-326 APAVQTSPDSI
+326 
-337 SLTESEEEEK
+337 
-347 EEAPAEATT
+347 EAPAEATT
-356 PVIPPVPSVYIT
+356 PVIPPVSSVSVT
-368 APTATSSPRKSRS
+368 APKATSSPRKSRS

-443 IQADSSSGIA
+443 IQADSSIGTA
-453 SDTLASTPTPAPP
+453 SDTLASTPAPAPP
-466 KASKAQPTSSEE
+466 STSKVQPTSSEE
-478 AEVVRIQA
+478 TEVVHIQA

-505 YIYEENRGRIKDPDN
+505 YIYEENRSRIKDPDN

-546 KALILQRSIKNK
+546 RALILQRSIKNK

>member
-22 SQQLWQALAAQI
+22 SQQLWQALTAQI

-64 PDGSRYLV
+64 PDGTRYLV
-72 PPRLSLDMRWEKRG
+72 PPRLSLDLRWEKRG

-99 ALANA
+99 ALVNA
-104 TKLRGEVIEVW
+104 TKLRAEVIEVW

-136 HLGLFHTVSGDA
+136 RLGLFHTVSGDA
-148 SSTSSGYTFTPL
+148 SSASSGYTFTPL

-173 FVPIEVAHEGQGKD
+173 FVPVEVAHEGQGKD

-194 SLEVLREIHPI
+194 SLEGLGEIHPI
-205 TLLMPTP
+205 TLLASTP
-212 SPETEGETAVE
+212 SSEVQAERVEEDTLETA
-223 DTKGVEQEKM
+223 QEK
-233 EAVVVQSSSNPVSQI
+233 
-248 EPEEEEKVEVVA
+248 PEESTELA
-260 EQTLSD
+260 SSD
-266 PTPQTILGEEEKVE
+266 PTPQVEREEEQKVE
-280 APAVQTSSD
+280 APTIQTSSD
-289 PVSQIES
+289 S
-296 EEEEKVEVVA
+296 
-306 EQTLSD
+306 
-312 PTPQAEREEEEKVE
+312 TPQVEREEEQKV
-326 APAVQTSPDSI
+326 
-337 SLTESEEEEK
+337 
-347 EEAPAEATT
+347 EAPAEATT
-356 PVIPPVPSVYIT
+356 PVIPPVSSVSVT
-368 APTATSSPRKSRS
+368 APKATSSPRKSRS

-443 IQADSSSGIA
+443 IQADSSIGTA
-453 SDTLASTPTPAPP
+453 SDTLASTPAPTPPST
-466 KASKAQPTSSEE
+466 SKVQPTSCEE
-478 AEVVRIQA
+478 TEVVRIQA

-505 YIYEENRGRIKDPDN
+505 YIYEENRSRIKDPDN

-546 KALILQRSIKNK
+546 RALILQRSIKNK

>member
-1 MLQEEL
+1 M
-7 WTVRLAK
+7 RLAK

-22 SQQLWQALAAQI
+22 SQQLWQALTAQI

-64 PDGSRYLV
+64 PDGTRYLV
-72 PPRLSLDMRWEKRG
+72 PPRLSLDLRWERRG

-99 ALANA
+99 ALVNT

-115 LKAIPILWEELMREA
+115 LKAIPTLWEELMQEA

-136 HLGLFHTVSGDA
+136 RLGLFHTVSGDA

-173 FVPIEVAHEGQGKD
+173 FVPVEVAHEGQGKD

-194 SLEVLREIHPI
+194 SLEVLGEIHPI
-205 TLLMPTP
+205 TLLASTP
-212 SPETEGETAVE
+212 SSEVQAERVEE
-223 DTKGVEQEKM
+223 DTLERAQEKP
-233 EAVVVQSSSNPVSQI
+233 EESTEIASSDSTPQAKL
-248 EPEEEEKVEVVA
+248 EEEKEA
-260 EQTLSD
+260 
-266 PTPQTILGEEEKVE
+266 E
-280 APAVQTSSD
+280 APT
-289 PVSQIES
+289 I
-296 EEEEKVEVVA
+296 
-306 EQTLSD
+306 
-312 PTPQAEREEEEKVE
+312 
-326 APAVQTSPDSI
+326 QTSPAPI

-347 EEAPAEATT
+347 EEAPTVQTSPAPISLTESEEEEKVEAPAEATT
-356 PVIPPVPSVYIT
+356 PVIPPVPSVSVT
-368 APTATSSPRKSRS
+368 TPTAISSPRRSRS
-381 GCYIWLIVAMLL
+381 GCYIWLIVVMLL
-393 LIGAILVIFLLNNQQ
+393 LIGVILVIFLLNNQQ
-408 KNKNEAKPLPSKPT
+408 KNKDEAKPLPPKPA
-422 QQTTPTTVIPTSEP
+422 QQTTPTTVIPTAEP

-443 IQADSSSGIA
+443 MQADSSSGTA
-453 SDTLASTPTPAPP
+453 SDTLASTPTPTPLS
-466 KASKAQPTSSEE
+466 ASKAQPASSEE
-478 AEVVRIQA
+478 TEVVRIQA

-505 YIYEENRGRIKDPDN
+505 YIYEENRSRIKDPDN

-546 KALILQRSIKNK
+546 RALILQRSIKNK

>member
-1 MLQEEL
+1 M
-7 WTVRLAK
+7 RLAK

-22 SQQLWQALAAQI
+22 SQQLWQALATQI

-64 PDGSRYLV
+64 PDGTRYLV
-72 PPRLSLDMRWEKRG
+72 PPRLSLDLRWERRG

-99 ALANA
+99 ALVNA
-104 TKLRGEVIEVW
+104 TKLRAEVIEVW

-136 HLGLFHTVSGDA
+136 RLGLFHTVSRDA

-173 FVPIEVAHEGQGKD
+173 FVPVEVAHEGQGKD

-194 SLEVLREIHPI
+194 SLEGLGEIHPI

-233 EAVVVQSSSNPVSQI
+233 EAVVVQSSSDPVSQI

-289 PVSQIES
+289 P
-296 EEEEKVEVVA
+296 
-306 EQTLSD
+306 
-312 PTPQAEREEEEKVE
+312 
-326 APAVQTSPDSI
+326 I

-347 EEAPAEATT
+347 VEAPAEATT
-356 PVIPPVPSVYIT
+356 PVIPPVSSVSVT
-368 APTATSSPRKSRS
+368 TPTATSSPRKSHS

-408 KNKNEAKPLPSKPT
+408 KNKNEAKPLPPKPA
-422 QQTTPTTVIPTSEP
+422 QQTTPTTVIPTAEP

-443 IQADSSSGIA
+443 MQADSSSGTA
-453 SDTLASTPTPAPP
+453 NDTLASTPTPTPLS
-466 KASKAQPTSSEE
+466 ASKVQPTSSEE
-478 AEVVRIQA
+478 TEVVRIQA

-505 YIYEENRGRIKDPDN
+505 YIYEENRSRIKDPDN

-546 KALILQRSIKNK
+546 RALILQRSIKNK

>member
-1 MLQEEL
+1 MC
-7 WTVRLAK
+7 LAK

-72 PPRLSLDMRWEKRG
+72 PPRLSLDLRWEKRG

-115 LKAIPILWEELMREA
+115 LKAIPTLWEELMREA

-136 HLGLFHTVSGDA
+136 RLGLFHTVSGDA

-173 FVPIEVAHEGQGKD
+173 FVPVEVAHEGQGKD

-194 SLEVLREIHPI
+194 SLEGLGEIHPI
-205 TLLMPTP
+205 TLLASSP
-212 SPETEGETAVE
+212 SSEGQAERVEEDPLETA
-223 DTKGVEQEKM
+223 QEK
-233 EAVVVQSSSNPVSQI
+233 
-248 EPEEEEKVEVVA
+248 PEESTELA
-260 EQTLSD
+260 S
-266 PTPQTILGEEEKVE
+266 
-280 APAVQTSSD
+280 
-289 PVSQIES
+289 
-296 EEEEKVEVVA
+296 
-306 EQTLSD
+306 SD
-312 PTPQAEREEEEKVE
+312 PTPQAELEEEEKV
-326 APAVQTSPDSI
+326 
-337 SLTESEEEEK
+337 
-347 EEAPAEATT
+347 EAPAEATT
-356 PVIPPVPSVYIT
+356 PVIPPVPSVSVT
-368 APTATSSPRKSRS
+368 APTTTSSPRRSRS

-408 KNKNEAKPLPSKPT
+408 KNKDEAKPLPSKPT
-422 QQTTPTTVIPTSEP
+422 QQTTPTTVIPAIEP
-436 REKDSLM
+436 REEDSLT
-443 IQADSSSGIA
+443 IQADSSSGTA
-453 SDTLASTPTPAPP
+453 RDTLASTPTPAPP

-546 KALILQRSIKNK
+546 RALILQRSIKNK

>member
-64 PDGSRYLV
+64 PDGTRYLV
-72 PPRLSLDMRWEKRG
+72 PPRLSLDLRWERAG

-99 ALANA
+99 ALVNS

-136 HLGLFHTVSGDA
+136 RLGLFHTVSGNA

-173 FVPIEVAHEGQGKD
+173 FVPVEVAHEGQGKD

-194 SLEVLREIHPI
+194 SLEVLGEIHPI
-205 TLLMPTP
+205 TLLASTP
-212 SPETEGETAVE
+212 SSEVQEERVEE
-223 DTKGVEQEKM
+223 DTLERAQEK
-233 EAVVVQSSSNPVSQI
+233 
-248 EPEEEEKVEVVA
+248 PEESTELA
-260 EQTLSD
+260 
-266 PTPQTILGEEEKVE
+266 
-280 APAVQTSSD
+280 SSD
-289 PVSQIES
+289 S
-296 EEEEKVEVVA
+296 
-306 EQTLSD
+306 
-312 PTPQAEREEEEKVE
+312 TPQAELEEEKEVE
-326 APAVQTSPDSI
+326 VPAVQTSPAPI

-356 PVIPPVPSVYIT
+356 PVIPPVPSVYVT
-368 APTATSSPRKSRS
+368 APTATSSPRRSRS

-443 IQADSSSGIA
+443 IQADSSSGTA
-453 SDTLASTPTPAPP
+453 SDTLTSTPAPAP
-466 KASKAQPTSSEE
+466 PSTSKAQPTSSEE
-478 AEVVRIQA
+478 IEVVRIQA

-505 YIYEENRGRIKDPDN
+505 YIYEENRSRIKDPDN

-546 KALILQRSIKNK
+546 RALILQRSIKNK

>member
-22 SQQLWQALAAQI
+22 SQQLWQALTAQI
-34 EQRLLLGAEIAFPCI
+34 EQRLLLGAEIAFPSI

-72 PPRLSLDMRWEKRG
+72 PPRLSLDLRWEKRG

-99 ALANA
+99 ALVNA
-104 TKLRGEVIEVW
+104 TKLRAEVIEVW

-136 HLGLFHTVSGDA
+136 RLGVFHTVSRDA

-173 FVPIEVAHEGQGKD
+173 FVPVEVAHGEQSND
-187 LKIREVT
+187 LEIREVT
-194 SLEVLREIHPI
+194 SLEVLGEIHPI
-205 TLLMPTP
+205 TVLASTPSSEVQAERVEEDTLERAQEKPEESTELASSDSTPQAELEEEKEVEAPTIQASSDPTP
-212 SPETEGETAVE
+212 QAELEEEKEVE
-223 DTKGVEQEKM
+223 APALQT
-233 EAVVVQSSSNPVSQI
+233 SSDPISQI
-248 EPEEEEKVEVVA
+248 EPEEEGKVEVV
-260 EQTLSD
+260 
-266 PTPQTILGEEEKVE
+266 
-280 APAVQTSSD
+280 
-289 PVSQIES
+289 
-296 EEEEKVEVVA
+296 
-306 EQTLSD
+306 
-312 PTPQAEREEEEKVE
+312 
-326 APAVQTSPDSI
+326 
-337 SLTESEEEEK
+337 
-347 EEAPAEATT
+347 AEATT
-356 PVIPPVPSVYIT
+356 PVIPPVPSVYVT

-422 QQTTPTTVIPTSEP
+422 QQTTPTTVIPATEP
-436 REKDSLM
+436 REVDSLT
-443 IQADSSSGIA
+443 IQADSSSGTA
-453 SDTLASTPTPAPP
+453 RDTLASTPTLAPLS
-466 KASKAQPTSSEE
+466 ASKAQPVSSEE
-478 AEVVRIQA
+478 TEVVRIQA

-505 YIYEENRGRIKDPDN
+505 YIYEENRSRIKDPDN

-546 KALILQRSIKNK
+546 RALILQRSIKNK

>member
-1 MLQEEL
+1 M
-7 WTVRLAK
+7 RLAK

-22 SQQLWQALAAQI
+22 SQQLWQALTAQI

-64 PDGSRYLV
+64 PDGTRYLV
-72 PPRLSLDMRWEKRG
+72 PPRLSLDLRWERAG

-99 ALANA
+99 ALVNS

-136 HLGLFHTVSGDA
+136 RLGLFHTVSRDA

-173 FVPIEVAHEGQGKD
+173 FVPVEVAHEGQGKD

-194 SLEVLREIHPI
+194 SLEGLGEIHPI

-233 EAVVVQSSSNPVSQI
+233 EAVVVQSSSDPVSQI

-289 PVSQIES
+289 P
-296 EEEEKVEVVA
+296 
-306 EQTLSD
+306 
-312 PTPQAEREEEEKVE
+312 
-326 APAVQTSPDSI
+326 I

-347 EEAPAEATT
+347 VEAPAEATT
-356 PVIPPVPSVYIT
+356 PVIPPVSSVSVT
-368 APTATSSPRKSRS
+368 TPTATSSPRKSRS

-393 LIGAILVIFLLNNQQ
+393 LIGAILVIFLLNNPQQ
-408 KNKNEAKPLPSKPT
+408 NKNEAKPLPSKPT
-422 QQTTPTTVIPTSEP
+422 QQTTPTTVIPAIEP
-436 REKDSLM
+436 REEDSLT
-443 IQADSSSGIA
+443 IQADSSSGTA
-453 SDTLASTPTPAPP
+453 SDTLASTPAPAPP
-466 KASKAQPTSSEE
+466 SASKAQPASSEE

-505 YIYEENRGRIKDPDN
+505 YIYEENRSRIKDPDN

-546 KALILQRSIKNK
+546 RALILQRSIKNK

>member
-7 WTVRLAK
+7 WIVRLAK

-22 SQQLWQALAAQI
+22 SPQLWQALTAQI

-64 PDGSRYLV
+64 PDGSPYLV
-72 PPRLSLDMRWEKRG
+72 PPRLSLDLRWEKRG

-99 ALANA
+99 ALVNT

-136 HLGLFHTVSGDA
+136 RLGLFHTVSGNA

-173 FVPIEVAHEGQGKD
+173 FVPIEVAHGEQSND
-187 LKIREVT
+187 LEIREVT
-194 SLEVLREIHPI
+194 SLEVLGEIHPI

-233 EAVVVQSSSNPVSQI
+233 EAVVVQSSSDPVSQI

-266 PTPQTILGEEEKVE
+266 PTPQAELEEEKE
-280 APAVQTSSD
+280 
-289 PVSQIES
+289 
-296 EEEEKVEVVA
+296 
-306 EQTLSD
+306 
-312 PTPQAEREEEEKVE
+312 VE
-326 APAVQTSPDSI
+326 APAVQTSPDPI

-356 PVIPPVPSVYIT
+356 PVIPPVSSVSVT
-368 APTATSSPRKSRS
+368 TPTATSSPRKSRS

-436 REKDSLM
+436 REIDSLM
-443 IQADSSSGIA
+443 IQADSSSGTA
-453 SDTLASTPTPAPP
+453 SDTLASTPAPAPP
-466 KASKAQPTSSEE
+466 STSKAQPASSEE
-478 AEVVRIQA
+478 TEVVRIQA

-505 YIYEENRGRIKDPDN
+505 YIYEENRSRIKDPDN

-546 KALILQRSIKNK
+546 RALILQRSIKNK

>member
-72 PPRLSLDMRWEKRG
+72 PPRLSLDLRWEKRG

-99 ALANA
+99 ALVNT
-104 TKLRGEVIEVW
+104 TKLRAEVIEVW

-136 HLGLFHTVSGDA
+136 RLGLFHTVSGDA

-173 FVPIEVAHEGQGKD
+173 FVPVEVAHEGQGKD

-194 SLEVLREIHPI
+194 SLEVLGEIHPI

-223 DTKGVEQEKM
+223 DTKGVEQKKM
-233 EAVVVQSSSNPVSQI
+233 EAVAMQSSSDPVSQI
-248 EPEEEEKVEVVA
+248 EPEEEEKVEVVAEQTSPAPISQTESEEEEKVEVVA

-289 PVSQIES
+289 P
-296 EEEEKVEVVA
+296 
-306 EQTLSD
+306 
-312 PTPQAEREEEEKVE
+312 
-326 APAVQTSPDSI
+326 I

-347 EEAPAEATT
+347 VEAPAEATT
-356 PVIPPVPSVYIT
+356 PVIPPVSSVSVT
-368 APTATSSPRKSRS
+368 TPTATSSPRKSRS

-422 QQTTPTTVIPTSEP
+422 QQTTPTTVIPATEP
-436 REKDSLM
+436 REEDSLT
-443 IQADSSSGIA
+443 IQADSSSGTA
-453 SDTLASTPTPAPP
+453 RDTLASTPTPTPLS
-466 KASKAQPTSSEE
+466 ASKAQPTSSEE

-505 YIYEENRGRIKDPDN
+505 YIYEENRSRIKDPDN

>member
-1 MLQEEL
+1 M
-7 WTVRLAK
+7 RLAK

-22 SQQLWQALAAQI
+22 SPQLWQALTAQI

-72 PPRLSLDMRWEKRG
+72 PPRLSLDLRWEKRG

-99 ALANA
+99 ALVNT

-136 HLGLFHTVSGDA
+136 RLGLFHTVSGDA

-173 FVPIEVAHEGQGKD
+173 FVPVEVAHEGQGKD

-194 SLEVLREIHPI
+194 SLEGLGEIHPI

-223 DTKGVEQEKM
+223 DTKGVEQKKM
-233 EAVVVQSSSNPVSQI
+233 EAVAMQSSSDPVSQI
-248 EPEEEEKVEVVA
+248 EPEEEEKVEVVAEQTSPAPISQTESEEEEKVEAPA

-289 PVSQIES
+289 PTPQIEL
-296 EEEEKVEVVA
+296 EEEEKA
-306 EQTLSD
+306 
-312 PTPQAEREEEEKVE
+312 
-326 APAVQTSPDSI
+326 
-337 SLTESEEEEK
+337 
-347 EEAPAEATT
+347 EAPAEATT
-356 PVIPPVPSVYIT
+356 PVIPPVSSVYVT
-368 APTATSSPRKSRS
+368 TPTATSSPRKSRS

-422 QQTTPTTVIPTSEP
+422 QQTTPTTVIPATEP
-436 REKDSLM
+436 REEDSLT
-443 IQADSSSGIA
+443 IQADSSSGTA
-453 SDTLASTPTPAPP
+453 RDTLASTPTPAPP

-505 YIYEENRGRIKDPDN
+505 YIYEENRSRIKDPDN

-546 KALILQRSIKNK
+546 RALILQRSIKNK

>member
-1 MLQEEL
+1 M
-7 WTVRLAK
+7 RLAK

-22 SQQLWQALAAQI
+22 SQQLWQALATQI

-64 PDGSRYLV
+64 PDGTRYLV
-72 PPRLSLDMRWEKRG
+72 PPRLSLDLRWERAG

-99 ALANA
+99 ALVNS

-136 HLGLFHTVSGDA
+136 RLGLFHTVSRDA
-148 SSTSSGYTFTPL
+148 SSTSSSYTFTPL

-173 FVPIEVAHEGQGKD
+173 FVPVEVAHGEQSND
-187 LKIREVT
+187 LEIREVT
-194 SLEVLREIHPI
+194 SLEVLGEIHPI
-205 TLLMPTP
+205 TVLASTP
-212 SPETEGETAVE
+212 SSEVQAERVEE
-223 DTKGVEQEKM
+223 DTLERAQEKP
-233 EAVVVQSSSNPVSQI
+233 EESTELASSDSTPQA
-248 EPEEEEKVEVVA
+248 ELEEEKE
-260 EQTLSD
+260 
-266 PTPQTILGEEEKVE
+266 VE
-280 APAVQTSSD
+280 APTIQAS
-289 PVSQIES
+289 
-296 EEEEKVEVVA
+296 
-306 EQTLSD
+306 SD
-312 PTPQAEREEEEKVE
+312 PTPQAELEEEKEVE
-326 APAVQTSPDSI
+326 APAVQTSPDPI

-356 PVIPPVPSVYIT
+356 PVIPPVSSVSVT
-368 APTATSSPRKSRS
+368 TPTAISSPRRSRS

-408 KNKNEAKPLPSKPT
+408 KNKNEAKPLPPKPA
-422 QQTTPTTVIPTSEP
+422 QQTTPTTVIPTAEP

-443 IQADSSSGIA
+443 MQADSSSGTA
-453 SDTLASTPTPAPP
+453 SDTLASTPTPTPLS
-466 KASKAQPTSSEE
+466 ASKAQPASSEE
-478 AEVVRIQA
+478 TEVVRIQA

-505 YIYEENRGRIKDPDN
+505 YIYEENRSRIKDPDN

>member
-64 PDGSRYLV
+64 PDGTRYLV
-72 PPRLSLDMRWEKRG
+72 PPRLSLDLRWERAG

-99 ALANA
+99 ALVNS
-104 TKLRGEVIEVW
+104 TKLRAEVIQVW

-136 HLGLFHTVSGDA
+136 RLGLFHTVSGDA

-173 FVPIEVAHEGQGKD
+173 FVPVEVAHGEQSND
-187 LKIREVT
+187 LEIREVT
-194 SLEVLREIHPI
+194 SLEVLGEIHPI

-212 SPETEGETAVE
+212 FPETEGETAVE

-233 EAVVVQSSSNPVSQI
+233 EAVVVQSSSDPVSQI
-248 EPEEEEKVEVVA
+248 EPEEEEKVEA
-260 EQTLSD
+260 
-266 PTPQTILGEEEKVE
+266 PTIQ
-280 APAVQTSSD
+280 AS
-289 PVSQIES
+289 
-296 EEEEKVEVVA
+296 
-306 EQTLSD
+306 SD
-312 PTPQAEREEEEKVE
+312 PTPQAELEEEKEVE
-326 APAVQTSPDSI
+326 APAVQTSPDPI

-347 EEAPAEATT
+347 VEAPAEATT
-356 PVIPPVPSVYIT
+356 PVIPPVPSVSVT
-368 APTATSSPRKSRS
+368 TPTATSSPRKSRS

-408 KNKNEAKPLPSKPT
+408 KNKNEAKPLPPKPA
-422 QQTTPTTVIPTSEP
+422 QQTTPTTVIPTAEP

-443 IQADSSSGIA
+443 IQADSSSGTA
-453 SDTLASTPTPAPP
+453 SDALASTPAPAPP
-466 KASKAQPTSSEE
+466 SASKAQPASSEE
-478 AEVVRIQA
+478 TEVVRIQA

-505 YIYEENRGRIKDPDN
+505 YIYEENRSRIKDPDN